1 MSVQF
6 LANRLWVWCSRL
18 YCLAV
23 GPIYCE
29 DLLSGLQGCLLPLSL
44 LPLFPH
50 FFLWDPSRTFGDGST
65 VSFAFF
71 LLFKCKEKGDP
82 QRLRSPGLRLDPA
95 WDVSVTYDIT
105 AAEQGCNWALWKGT
119 GWKEFFKLAYLF
131 SRLWALAVLKGHL
144 CSYGVELQGNFKSCD
159 TGLNVSYHQIQDKHW
174 WVCPVCRA
182 GSFLGRSTTA
192 TGQTARNF
200 P

>member
-95 WDVSVTYDIT
+95 WDVSVTYVIT
-105 AAEQGCNWALWKGT
+105 AAEQGCNWALWKDT
-119 GWKEFFKLAYLF
+119 GWLF
-131 SRLWALAVLKGHL
+131 QASLFVFETLGTCCSEGSPLLLWCRIARK
-144 CSYGVELQGNFKSCD
+144 F
-159 TGLNVSYHQIQDKHW
+159 QI
-174 WVCPVCRA
+174 
-182 GSFLGRSTTA
+182 L
-192 TGQTARNF
+192 
-200 P
+200 